1 MKAWSRQELE
11 KLRTKSVAWYRDHKR
26 DLPWRKTNDAYSI
39 WVSEIMLQQT
49 QVATVIPYF
58 HRFMDQFPTV
68 VDLARADEERVL
80 FYWAGLGYYRRA
92 KQMHVAAKLVVAKH
106 GGTFPSDYDQIISLP
121 GIGRYTAGAI
131 RSFAFDLP
139 SPIVEANTQRIFA
152 RLLKLK
158 GQLTDAKI
166 QSELWNFA
174 TAILPTRTGSGE
186 TNQALMEIGSQI
198 CLPKNPHCLV
208 CPLHRMCPTYESGE
222 QAEIPSPKP
231 SKVYEDRTEAALLIH
246 HPKKGYLV
254 RLCLP
259 EERWAGLWDFPR
271 FDVST
276 LASGES
282 IEESLAAQFLSKYGL
297 AIEVR
302 SLMSSMKHGVT
313 KYRITLHCF
322 EASLSPQS
330 RPDKVGLVWRTI
342 DDLAAMPLSS
352 TGKRLCKQLT

>member
-1 MKAWSRQELE
+1 M
-11 KLRTKSVAWYRDHKR
+11 R
-26 DLPWRKTNDAYSI
+26 DLPWRRTNDAYSI

-58 HRFMDQFPTV
+58 HRFMEEFPTV
-68 VDLARADEERVL
+68 GDLARADEERVL

-92 KQMHVAAKLVVAKH
+92 KQMHAAAKMVVAEH
-106 GGTFPSDYDQIISLP
+106 GGIFPSDYDQILSLP

-166 QSELWNFA
+166 QTELWNFA
-174 TAILPTRTGSGE
+174 TAILPMKTGSGE
-186 TNQALMEIGSQI
+186 TNQAVMEIGSQI
-198 CLPKNPHCLV
+198 CLPKNPLCLV

-231 SKVYEDRTEAALLIH
+231 AKVYEDRTEAALLIH

-282 IEESLAAQFLSKYGL
+282 IEESLAAQFLSKYNL

-313 KYRITLHCF
+313 RYRITLHCF
-322 EASLSPQS
+322 EAALSPQS
-330 RPDKVGLVWRTI
+330 RPNRVGLEWRTR
-342 DDLAAMPLSS
+342 DELATLPLSS
-352 TGKRLCKQLT
+352 TGKRLWKQLT